1 MSLRPRT
8 WSSLMTLAWAL
19 VSVVC
24 MPVGGD
30 VYDDVAL
37 FDKPW
42 AYWRLVPPR
51 DGTAADV
58 VADSSMRCV

>member
-1 MSLRPRT
+1 MALPPRK
-8 WSSLMTLAWAL
+8 WSSLTLAWAL
-19 VSVVC
+19 VSAVC
-24 MPVGGD
+24 VPVGGD
-30 VYDDVAL
+30 IYDDVAL

-58 VADSSMRCV
+58 IADSSLR

>member
-1 MSLRPRT
+1 MVLPPRK
-8 WSSLMTLAWAL
+8 WSSLTLAWAL
-19 VSVVC
+19 VSAVC
-24 MPVGGD
+24 VPVGGD
-30 VYDDVAL
+30 IYDDVAL

-58 VADSSMRCV
+58 IADSSLR